1 MKLEVPSSSSLCTDD
16 DQNNLN
22 YLLEAFGSVV
32 SLEDIASA
40 YCQAGRDMDI
50 TTDILSSKPDN
61 TVGSSTSKNLE
72 STESAASVYSGCS
85 SDNPSEKAIVARL
98 KPKRSSAS
106 MGTVSCV
113 IGREYIS
120 PKPQPN
126 ESHENHK
133 PVKLNSDDFPVSEI
147 WKENEVLETT
157 SRGESMNHDMEEFLF
172 KMLGKGFQMD
182 MSVIHDVVG
191 QCGYDMQT
199 SVDKLLDLSASTL
212 EKSDDVV
219 CMAAGNKMEIDVDLE
234 SMQSNGKSVNSCSA
248 STTELTLPRG
258 GMKNND
264 VQREVLNSLF
274 RVPGKI
280 EEKPESARPVRLQT
294 RRSPYGQVV
303 TKPLEETLIGDFT
316 FITRQL
322 VNNRDDE
329 GNNDEYEELRK
340 AVIEYW
346 TTMKDYYRAAVDAFT
361 NKDNEKAQKFLEKG
375 HFFMKK
381 ARESDEKSAQ
391 KLIGNSSNGQE
402 ELLLNMHY
410 FDPKDAVK
418 HLRIQLT
425 SWSGLPSLSCLKIVV
440 GTNGEDTKEGR
451 RKRLITK
458 LLEKEGIPWTEEG
471 NGWILSI
478 RIDQI
483 DPKKLSFANK

>member
-1 MKLEVPSSSSLCTDD
+1 MKLEVPSSSSLYTDD

-40 YCQAGRDMDI
+40 YCQAGRDIDI
-50 TTDILSSKPDN
+50 TTDILCSKQDSA
-61 TVGSSTSKNLE
+61 VGSSTSKTLE
-72 STESAASVYSGCS
+72 STESAVSVYSGCS
-85 SDNPSEKAIVARL
+85 SDNPSEKAVVARV

-113 IGREYIS
+113 IGREYIT

-157 SRGESMNHDMEEFLF
+157 SSGESMNHDMEEFLF
-172 KMLGKGFQMD
+172 KMLGEGFQQD

-199 SVDKLLDLSASTL
+199 CVDKLLDLSASTL

-219 CMAAGNKMEIDVDLE
+219 CMAAGNKTEIGVDLE
-234 SMQSNGKSVNSCSA
+234 SMQSNGKSVNSYSV
-248 STTELTLPRG
+248 STDELTLPRG
-258 GMKNND
+258 GKKNND
-264 VQREVLNSLF
+264 IQREVLESLF
-274 RVPGKI
+274 RVPRKI
-280 EEKPESARPVRLQT
+280 EEKSESARPVRLKT

-303 TKPLEETLIGDFT
+303 TKPLEETFIGDFT
-316 FITRQL
+316 FITRQP

-329 GNNDEYEELRK
+329 GNNNEYEELRK

-346 TTMKDYYRAAVDAFT
+346 TAMKVYYKAAVDAFT
-361 NKDNEKAQKFLEKG
+361 NEDNEKAQKCLEMG

-391 KLIGNSSNGQE
+391 KLIGNSDEQE
-402 ELLLNMHY
+402 EFLLNMHY
-410 FDPKDAVK
+410 FEPKDAVK
-418 HLRIQLT
+418 HLRLQLT
-425 SWSGLPSLSCLKIVV
+425 SLGGLPSFSCLKVVV

-471 NGWILSI
+471 NGWIISI